1 MGGLRNAPRPAPAGG
16 SPLERCRGGNLPP
29 VGFGYDDSRSIPPP
43 IFFSVLWKRKWA
55 VDGPKEKAAFCAA
68 HAATG
73 VSRIGSGKDCRS
85 SAGSRRTLPISRPLS
100 RACQLGGHRGGK
112 SHGPCACPR
121 CRSMVRQRQ
130 RLRSRWRLC
139 RLTLDSRS
147 RLRRATDV
155 ASPLRGDAAYP
166 LRVRPVCL
174 RPKCRR
180 KRRLASD
187 TRLRAQ
193 SFQQD

>member
-1 MGGLRNAPRPAPAGG
+1 MGGLRHAPRPAPAGG

-73 VSRIGSGKDCRS
+73 VSRIGSGKDWRS

-121 CRSMVRQRQ
+121 CRSMVPRGKVSGSDCAAVCGSAA
-130 RLRSRWRLC
+130 LRWTAVRGFAALRMSRPPC
-139 RLTLDSRS
+139 GEM
-147 RLRRATDV
+147 RRT
-155 ASPLRGDAAYP
+155 PCG
-166 LRVRPVCL
+166 
-174 RPKCRR
+174 
-180 KRRLASD
+180 
-187 TRLRAQ
+187 
-193 SFQQD
+193 